1 MHRAQP
7 LFRSDSA
14 RQAWAAFVR
23 EMVPLEREAE
33 QLKKEGGDLAD
44 ISEKIDAL
52 QILYNAKKA
61 EESGVEDAVLA
72 KELLESGQTEF
83 EYMLGDAASGV
94 RRKAHA
100 AHKYQQHR
108 VLITMYTGFA

>member
-7 LFRSDSA
+7 LFRSDAA

-33 QLKKEGGDLAD
+33 RLKKEGGDLAD
-44 ISEKIDAL
+44 ISKRIDAI
-52 QILYNAKKA
+52 QNLYNAKKA
-61 EESGVEDAVLA
+61 EASGAEDAVLA

-83 EYMLGDAASGV
+83 EYMLSDAASGV
-94 RRKAHA
+94 RHEAHA
-100 AHKYQQHR
+100 AHSANNTEH
-108 VLITMYTGFA
+108 